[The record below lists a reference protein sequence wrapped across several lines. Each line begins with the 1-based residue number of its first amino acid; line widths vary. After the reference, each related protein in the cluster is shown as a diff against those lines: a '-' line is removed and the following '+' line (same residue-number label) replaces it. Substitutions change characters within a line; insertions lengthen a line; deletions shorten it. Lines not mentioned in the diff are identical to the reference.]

1 MLSSLVGKIQSCY
14 RALGSVV
21 RLMTRRSYR
30 WICEGVD
37 NSSWDYWHYL
47 SPEVVEE
54 LVFWWANIRSLNGF
68 SFVPSLS
75 QTDVSFEVA
84 SDASG
89 VGVFGYLVDN
99 SERVFLSRASTADK
113 RRESSM
119 YRELLA
125 LRDIYLSDYSI
136 NLKDQVVRHLTD
148 NKSVESIM
156 RIGSSVPKL

>member
-1 MLSSLVGKIQSCY
+1 M
-14 RALGSVV
+14 
-21 RLMTRRSYR
+21 
-30 WICEGVD
+30 
-37 NSSWDYWHYL
+37 
-47 SPEVVEE
+47 
-54 LVFWWANIRSLNGF
+54 
-68 SFVPSLS
+68 
-75 QTDVSFEVA
+75 A

-113 RRESSM
+113 RRESSK

-125 LRDIYLSDYSI
+125 LRDIYLLDYSI